1 MFERLLSYISRPAK
15 ARVRGMRKKR
25 SLLVEQLEVRS
36 LFAGLPFGASPDDT
50 AEFMLGRV
58 AVTPVFLESN
68 GQIDANTENWTTEQ
82 KASVLSNIQTGLN
95 WWKQLLTTKSSIH
108 TLDFVI
114 DQTYITNPAAT
125 PYEPISRVSNAY
137 ADWVSQFLVDV
148 GFAQSTQLD
157 SNIRA
162 FNHSQ
167 RVKWDTDWAFTIF
180 VVNSQNDSDGSFAAG
195 GTFDRA
201 FAFAGGLFEVIPSTR
216 PASTFAHETGHM
228 FWARDEYLGGSDYFK
243 KRGYYNAQ
251 NTNALDLNPNPSFVQ
266 ADSIM
271 SSNAALDRAY
281 QNVTS
286 PDSTLAQ
293 IGWKDSDGDGIFD
306 VLDVPLRLEGLGQWN
321 STSNEYVFSGR
332 AMVQTLPNLNS
343 SGLQN
348 SITLNRVGRIEYR
361 LNNGTW
367 QTVSTPNQA
376 QTDLNLRIP
385 LPSGSSGTIEIRAI
399 ETSTGIVSNVFQGT
413 LSAVR
418 DTAAVPGVQGFVWSD
433 QNSDGLWQ
441 ATELPV
447 SGAKVRLVDTNRQ
460 PVNLQAKVE
469 PDAFE
474 DGAIESN
481 QNGITIEVIGEDATG
496 VVGAFTDTGASTGTK
511 VFRPYSPSQIG
522 FADSFRGDLQQL
534 RVSMASPT
542 TRVAIDAVAAS
553 AGTIVRLEAYDSSNK
568 LIQRVESNSL
578 NLGDRSTL
586 VVQSDSPM
594 ISYVVARGIR
604 NTKVQLDNLV
614 VGAVAETLT
623 SANGSYLLPGLPTGS
638 YRVEVIL
645 PSSSYALVQPSD
657 GLRETSVVAG
667 TANSH
672 VDFQLRLVASPWQN
686 PTRRHDVNNDNLTT
700 ALDVLLIINEIN
712 RNGAR
717 PLETSLLV
725 APPFYDVDGNR
736 NIEALDVLIV
746 INYINANPE
755 GGEGESLW
763 SPPEDLLTTESLIK
777 KRKGLS

>member
-1 MFERLLSYISRPAK
+1 
-15 ARVRGMRKKR
+15 
-25 SLLVEQLEVRS
+25 
-36 LFAGLPFGASPDDT
+36 
-50 AEFMLGRV
+50 
-58 AVTPVFLESN
+58 
-68 GQIDANTENWTTEQ
+68 
-82 KASVLSNIQTGLN
+82 
-95 WWKQLLTTKSSIH
+95 
-108 TLDFVI
+108 
-114 DQTYITNPAAT
+114 
-125 PYEPISRVSNAY
+125 
-137 ADWVSQFLVDV
+137 
-148 GFAQSTQLD
+148 
-157 SNIRA
+157 
-162 FNHSQ
+162 
-167 RVKWDTDWAFTIF
+167 
-180 VVNSQNDSDGSFAAG
+180 
-195 GTFDRA
+195 
-201 FAFAGGLFEVIPSTR
+201 
-216 PASTFAHETGHM
+216 
-228 FWARDEYLGGSDYFK
+228 
-243 KRGYYNAQ
+243 
-251 NTNALDLNPNPSFVQ
+251 
-266 ADSIM
+266 M

-604 NTKVQLDNLV
+604 NTKVKLDNLV